1 MLIVIQYH
9 KLFHVLLQNNY
20 KGNFWLNK
28 LSKTEIVNLWD
39 ISMVIVHT
47 SICQHVSLTTAKKP
61 RCVVL
66 LLIFKVFKH
75 LSKSCLS
82 LT

>member
-28 LSKTEIVNLWD
+28 LSKTEIMNLWD

-47 SICQHVSLTTAKKP
+47 SICQHVSLTTAKKTTL
-61 RCVVL
+61 CSTTTY
-66 LLIFKVFKH
+66 FQSF
-75 LSKSCLS
+75 
-82 LT
+82 